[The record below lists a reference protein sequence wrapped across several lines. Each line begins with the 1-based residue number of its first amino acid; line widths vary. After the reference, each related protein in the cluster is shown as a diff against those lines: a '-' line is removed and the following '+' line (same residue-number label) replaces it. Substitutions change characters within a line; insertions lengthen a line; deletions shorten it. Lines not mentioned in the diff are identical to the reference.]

1 ESSDVANW
9 MMIDLFIQANSDP
22 KKKTK
27 PIDKPWDEIKDTN
40 ISVDEVETAK
50 VSSNKFEKLQQLK
63 KELYAN
69 KPVLEEKINL
79 MSDSDLVEAETGD
92 SVTTWTQ
99 E

>member
-1 ESSDVANW
+1 
-9 MMIDLFIQANSDP
+9 MIDLFIQANSDP
-22 KKKTK
+22 KKKPK

-40 ISVDEVETAK
+40 ISEDKIETSK
-50 VSSNKFEKLQQLK
+50 LSSDKFEKLQKLK

-69 KPVLEEKINL
+69 KPVLKEKINL
-79 MSDSDLVEAETGD
+79 MIDSDLVEEDNGD